1 MRLQDELFKAQDA
14 YAEKYGYP
22 DIVFVRYDVWCE
34 MFPLGPFTPGKGVSA
49 GKSRYIPLRTCDGPM
64 FQFCDRDFMDR
75 AFAAIDPDN
84 TPLSTLK
91 LLVDREPRIAD
102 WNSNYATPV
111 ALPQEPEVREISIE
125 LMKRW
130 KESF

>member
-1 MRLQDELFKAQDA
+1 MNFQDELFKGQDA
-14 YAEKYGYP
+14 YAEEYGYP

-34 MFPLGPFTPGKGVSA
+34 MFPLGPFTPGKGISA

-64 FQFCDRDFMDR
+64 FQFCDRAFMER
-75 AFAAIDPDN
+75 ALNSVDLDN
-84 TPLSTLK
+84 TPLITLK
-91 LLVDREPRIAD
+91 LLRDPEPKIAD

-111 ALPQEPEVREISIE
+111 AAPYDPEIREISIE
-125 LMKRW
+125 LMKRY